1 MSTTVS
7 FVEFHVGFVDT
18 GKDEVNVNMFSF
30 FLLFFFK
37 DFESLTL
44 KALFGLKI
52 SDILPEPDF

>member
-30 FLLFFFK
+30 FLLFFFFK
-37 DFESLTL
+37 FRVFNVESAFRL
-44 KALFGLKI
+44 KNQ
-52 SDILPEPDF
+52 

>member
-30 FLLFFFK
+30 FLLFFF
-37 DFESLTL
+37 F
-44 KALFGLKI
+44 KI
-52 SDILPEPDF
+52 SSL